1 MDSLKNK
8 AISGIK
14 WSFIDNLANS
24 GITFLVGII
33 LARILSPSEFGILGL
48 IAVFIAISNSI
59 VDGGFATALIRKPNA
74 SDKDY
79 NTVFYSNLV
88 LAIGLTIILI
98 FASNQIA
105 LFFKEPALRYI
116 TPVMS
121 SVLIINAFT
130 IIQRTI
136 LVKKID
142 FKTQAKISL
151 IASIGSGVI
160 GIILAIYKFGVWSL
174 VAQQISRQILLSFFL
189 WFFSEW
195 RPKITFSGE
204 SFKELFGFGSKILIA
219 NLINTFYQNIFFTII
234 GKLYSTQQLGKY
246 TRAEQFNTIFSNN
259 LTLVIQKVS
268 FPMLS
273 SIQNETERLTILFRK
288 TLIYSSII
296 TFSLVLWLAAAA
308 KPLILTLIGSKW
320 IDSVQYL
327 QIMCLYGMIYPI
339 QTINLNMLNIKKRSD
354 KILRLEIIKKIAFI
368 PVFIVGYY
376 FNLVYM
382 LWAVVIYYYIEFI
395 LNSFYSERY
404 FKYGTLKQTID
415 LFPIYLTSA
424 IVALAIWSISL
435 FDFNNTTTLA
445 LQFILGSILFPLSYK
460 IIGLKEYQELK
471 DIFLMQIRE
480 YDVLNKLLRKRR

>member
-33 LARILSPSEFGILGL
+33 LARILSPSEFGVLGL

-88 LAIGLTIILI
+88 IAIGLTIILI

-105 LFFKEPALRYI
+105 LFFKEPVLRYI

-121 SVLIINAFT
+121 FVLIINAFT

-151 IASIGSGVI
+151 IASIGSGAI

-246 TRAEQFNTIFSNN
+246 TRAEQFNTIFTNN

-296 TFSLVLWLAAAA
+296 TFSLVLWLAAVA

-354 KILRLEIIKKIAFI
+354 KILKLEVIKKIAFI

-424 IVALAIWSISL
+424 IVALAIWSISM
-435 FDFNNTTTLA
+435 FDFNNITTLA
-445 LQFILGSILFPLSYK
+445 LQLLLGSILFPLSYK
-460 IIGLKEYQELK
+460 MIGLKEYKELK
-471 DIFLMQIRE
+471 YIFLMQIRE
-480 YDVLNKLLRKRR
+480 YDILNKLLRKRR